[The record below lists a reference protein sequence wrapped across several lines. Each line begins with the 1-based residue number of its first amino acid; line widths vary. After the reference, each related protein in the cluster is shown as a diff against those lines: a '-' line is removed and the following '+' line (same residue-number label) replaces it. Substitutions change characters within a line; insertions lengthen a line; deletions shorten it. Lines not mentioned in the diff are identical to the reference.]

1 MFRIDTIQLIKLHLK
16 CLKKDLLMTA
26 ILFFMLWGIFLAV
39 PPVSR
44 IHLQFL
50 TLLSTAIWN
59 SWVIPSIFCRFSSNG
74 TSIRFIVWFGRADIG
89 AARWASVPSAWGWKC
104 SSTWAREMHWWTV
117 SCPWHCALPL
127 LPLIRYFVF
136 HLPLL
141 PLTRNFSFH
150 LCIGCLTL
158 LLCIVIMMNVLGWT
172 WQ

>member
-1 MFRIDTIQLIKLHLK
+1 MVLLKKYTAWMFRIDTIQLIKLHLK

-104 SSTWAREMHWWTV
+104 SSTWAREMHWRAV
-117 SCPWHCALPL
+117 SCPCTLCPAASSTYQ
-127 LPLIRYFVF
+127 IFC
-136 HLPLL
+136 
-141 PLTRNFSFH
+141 FSSATSSTYQKF
-150 LCIGCLTL
+150 
-158 LLCIVIMMNVLGWT
+158 
-172 WQ
+172 